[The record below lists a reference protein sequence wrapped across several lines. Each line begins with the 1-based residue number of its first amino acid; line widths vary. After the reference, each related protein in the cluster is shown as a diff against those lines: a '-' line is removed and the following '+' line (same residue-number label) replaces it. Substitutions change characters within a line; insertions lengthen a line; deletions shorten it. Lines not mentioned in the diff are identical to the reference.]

1 MTTAENWTDED
12 TAKAQAAWAEYQRQH
27 DLSTKHGQAVGIDPR
42 SGRVWFGGHG
52 LDAIGAARADG
63 VTTPLLLL
71 RVGYPY
77 YQRKGGR
84 R

>member
-1 MTTAENWTDED
+1 MTETTPWTDAD
-12 TAKAQAAWAEYQRQH
+12 RQKAQAVWDEYQRQH
-27 DLSTKHGQAVGIDPR
+27 DVSARRGQAVGIDPA
-42 SGRVWFGGHG
+42 SGRVWFGAQG
-52 LDAIGAARADG
+52 LDAINAARADG

-71 RVGYPY
+71 RVGYSY